1 MYRKHAL
8 VLPMIRPGNGGQY
21 QPTGGDEP
29 AITPATTS
37 DADAASGDV
46 LDVPAV
52 ARLLTV
58 GRNTVYAL
66 VARNGIP
73 HRRIGR
79 LIRFHRD
86 AVMRWLNSCWLQDA
100 KERQ

>member
-1 MYRKHAL
+1 MHRKHAPEL
-8 VLPMIRPGNGGQY
+8 QMVRSNDSG
-21 QPTGGDEP
+21 QPTIGRDEP
-29 AITPATTS
+29 AITRATAS

-66 VARNGIP
+66 VARNAIP

-86 AVMRWLNSCWLQDA
+86 ALMRWLNSCCLQDA

>member
-1 MYRKHAL
+1 MYRKHAPAL
-8 VLPMIRPGNGGQY
+8 QMVRSNDSGE
-21 QPTGGDEP
+21 PTTGRDET
-29 AITPATTS
+29 AITRATAS

-66 VARNGIP
+66 VARNAIP

-86 AVMRWLNSCWLQDA
+86 AVMRWLNSCCLQDA

>member
-1 MYRKHAL
+1 MYRKHAPAL
-8 VLPMIRPGNGGQY
+8 QMVRPNDSGQH
-21 QPTGGDEP
+21 TTRRDEP
-29 AITPATTS
+29 AIASATTS

>member
-1 MYRKHAL
+1 MYRKHAPA
-8 VLPMIRPGNGGQY
+8 LPMLRSGDSGQ
-21 QPTGGDEP
+21 QQTTGRDEP
-29 AITPATTS
+29 AIAPATTS

-100 KERQ
+100 KEGQ

>member
-1 MYRKHAL
+1 MYRHQAPS
-8 VLPMIRPGNGGQY
+8 LPTARPGDSGPQN
-21 QPTGGDEP
+21 PSRRDEP
-29 AITPATTS
+29 ATTRANAS
-37 DADAASGDV
+37 DADAATSDV

-66 VARNGIP
+66 VVRNAIP

>member
-1 MYRKHAL
+1 MYRNHAST
-8 VLPMIRPGNGGQY
+8 VPPVRSNNGLQH
-21 QPTGGDEP
+21 PTVHDDEP
-29 AITPATTS
+29 AITRATAS
-37 DADAASGDV
+37 DADAASGDI